1 MDKRSLVKVFLHDRG
16 EDVESAWCQPAGPSL
31 FRLVNVPF
39 LHAKPTYGDV
49 VAAER
54 NDDGNWEW
62 DRRGVAQTRI
72 GERLHHDGGRY
83 ALIVDYTMWAEAD
96 LGALVQAL
104 EKRHDIVGEG
114 CFGPRGEEPG
124 RLYLA
129 APRALDPTAVLA
141 AVTTLGRGFRFQ
153 LIHPQPPKAAKKK
166 PTKKAAAKKPVKK
179 AAAKKP
185 VKPAAKKPAAK
196 KPAARKPAAK
206 KPAAKKPAAKKPAA
220 KKPAAKKPAKKPA
233 AQKPAA
239 QKRR

>member
-16 EDVESAWCQPAGPSL
+16 EDVESAWCAPAGPSL

-72 GERLHHDGGRY
+72 RERLHEDGGRY

-104 EKRHDIVGEG
+104 EKKHDIVGEG

-129 APRALDPTAVLA
+129 APRTLNPATVLA
-141 AVTTLGRGFRFQ
+141 AVTTLGRGFRFK
-153 LIHPQPPKAAKKK
+153 LIHPLPP
-166 PTKKAAAKKPVKK
+166 
-179 AAAKKP
+179 
-185 VKPAAKKPAAK
+185 
-196 KPAARKPAAK
+196 AR
-206 KPAAKKPAAKKPAA
+206 
-220 KKPAAKKPAKKPA
+220 KKPAAKKPAKKPTKRA
-233 AQKPAA
+233 AAKKPAKKA
-239 QKRR
+239 ATPKPTKKAAAKRPAKKAATPKPTKKAATKKPGKKRR